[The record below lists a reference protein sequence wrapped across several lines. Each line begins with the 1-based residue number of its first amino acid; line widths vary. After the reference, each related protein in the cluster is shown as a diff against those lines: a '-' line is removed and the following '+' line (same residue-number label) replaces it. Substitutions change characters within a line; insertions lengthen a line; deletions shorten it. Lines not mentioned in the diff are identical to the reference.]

1 MSDGYDVRKV
11 SLAVVAGV
19 FFGGIATGVAFPTL
33 PLLDD
38 LLGISAVMLGLILS
52 ANRFA
57 RLPMNAPAGTIID
70 RVGSRRPM
78 IVGLFVQGLA
88 PFGYL
93 AGLRVPSGTAA
104 DLPLVGPVS
113 NAAVVFLLARAMW
126 GVGSAF
132 VFIGAF
138 ATVTHVTDRS
148 NRGKWLGYMRG
159 GQSLGFPTGLVVG
172 GLVSDLLSVEAAFL
186 LAGVLAGVAG
196 VVGYL
201 VLPDVRPETD
211 RRTRLR
217 DVPQMVRDEPRVVPI
232 GVGNMT
238 LRFIFGGVLLA
249 TVAKYAES
257 TGVSVSALDAAGI
270 SGLVLGVGVVAA
282 SGATVVTGRV
292 SDGLDNRAVLLL
304 PTFVA
309 IATGLT
315 VLAGVPTLSGLF
327 VGAALIGAGTGGAGP
342 VLMATLGDITP
353 GDEVGRMGGVYN
365 VMGDVG
371 LSLGPV
377 LAVPMVDGW
386 FGFATTYALCAA
398 AVVCTLLVSVVP
410 LVRQGRTALPTTP

>member
-1 MSDGYDVRKV
+1 MNESYDVRRV
-11 SLAVVAGV
+11 SLAVIAGV

-33 PLLDD
+33 PLLGD
-38 LLGISAVMLGLILS
+38 LLGIGAVVLGLILS
-52 ANRFA
+52 ANRIA
-57 RLPMNAPAGTIID
+57 RLLMNAPAGTIID
-70 RVGSRRPM
+70 SVGSRKPM
-78 IVGLFVQGLA
+78 VIGLFVQGLA

-93 AGLRVPSGTAA
+93 LGLYVPSGTALF
-104 DLPLVGPVS
+104 LPGLGSVS
-113 NAAVVFLLARAMW
+113 NPAVVFLVARTMW
-126 GVGSAF
+126 GIGSAF

-148 NRGKWLGYMRG
+148 NRGRWLGYMRG

-172 GLVSDLLSVEAAFL
+172 GLVSDLLSVDAAFL
-186 LAGVLAGVAG
+186 LAGILAGVAG

-217 DVPQMVRDEPRVVPI
+217 DVSGMVRDEPRVLPI

-238 LRFIFGGVLLA
+238 IRFVFGGVLLA
-249 TVAKYAES
+249 TVAKYAEA
-257 TGVSVSALDAAGI
+257 TGVSVVSLDAAGI
-270 SGLVLGVGVVAA
+270 SGIVLGVGVVSSSA
-282 SGATVVTGRV
+282 ATVLTGQF
-292 SDGLDNRAVLLL
+292 SDGLDNRAVVLL

-309 IATGLT
+309 IAAGLA
-315 VLAGVPTLSGLF
+315 VLAGVPSLLGLF
-327 VGAALIGAGTGGAGP
+327 AGTALIGTGTGGAGP
-342 VLMATLGDITP
+342 VLMATLGDVTP

-386 FGFATTYALCAA
+386 FGFAATYIVCAA
-398 AVVCTLLVSVVP
+398 AVVVTLLVAVVP
-410 LVRQGRTALPTTP
+410 LVRGGGTSAPTLP